1 MTTVNPKGGTH
12 SGRPAG
18 RFESRLAF
26 EMVSA
31 GIGANLAILAGV
43 VFFPS
48 QVGPLAIAAMGA
60 VGSLVGGGLAVLA
73 VALKQP
79 VAPVLGDSSVEA
91 ESPPGRRPNDE

>member
-1 MTTVNPKGGTH
+1 MSVNPDGGARP
-12 SGRPAG
+12 GRPPG

-31 GIGANLAILAGV
+31 GIGAIMAILVGV

-60 VGSLVGGGLAVLA
+60 VGSLVGGGLAVLT

-79 VAPVLGDSSVEA
+79 VAGPPAASPMEA
-91 ESPPGRRPNDE
+91 GLPPGPEA